1 MSSRRAFTLIEL
13 LVVIAIIAILAA
25 MLLPALSKAR
35 EKARAISCIN
45 NVKQLNLGHAMYSD
59 DNADYI
65 LPGQQKMYR
74 DKANSQW
81 VTFWYQHLATDY
93 VAAPN
98 CYTCPAQTD
107 STSWNTESNEA
118 YYFPKK
124 RGTRVG
130 YMWNIRLA
138 GAPQFH
144 TDFNFTTTRNLIK
157 EPSRSV
163 IMLDSHGAF
172 CLVTDSR
179 SDLTS
184 ATNAPKIFRHNSHAS
199 FMLLDGHVEAARS
212 VNYESLVAKYNFKR
226 Q

>member
-25 MLLPALSKAR
+25 MLLPTLSKAR
-35 EKARAISCIN
+35 EKARAISCVN
-45 NVKQLNLGHAMYSD
+45 NVKQLNLGQAMYSD
-59 DNADYI
+59 DYADCI
-65 LPGQQKMYR
+65 LPGQLQLYR
-74 DKANSQW
+74 DSANAQW
-81 VTFWYQHLATDY
+81 ITFWYQHLAYGY
-93 VAAPN
+93 VMAPN

-107 STSWNTESNEA
+107 STSWNTEANEA

-124 RGTRVG
+124 RGTRMG
-130 YMWNIRLA
+130 YMWNITLA

-144 TDFNFTTTRNLIK
+144 KDYKFSTTRSIIK

-163 IMLDSHGAF
+163 LLLDSHGAF
-172 CLVTDSR
+172 CLVTSSR
-179 SDLTS
+179 NDLTS
-184 ATNAPKIFRHNSHAS
+184 TTNAPKIYRHNNHAT

-212 VNYESLVAKYNFKR
+212 VNYEALIARYNFKR